1 MNEVLRKRYKQ
12 TEAFIN
18 KPSLVYKDQGKNRI
32 LRSGGDEFLIVGET
46 ETAYMCV
53 NPHINIRCSIKKS
66 SISNTYPR
74 HDDYVLK
81 DNYCY
86 GVEWRKSNGFKIFN
100 LSESLKNCI

>member
-12 TEAFIN
+12 TEAFIK
-18 KPSLVYKDQGKNRI
+18 KPNPVYKDNGRNKI
-32 LRSGGDEFLIVGET
+32 CRSGGNEFLIVEET
-46 ETAYMCV
+46 ETAYKCV

-74 HDDYVLK
+74 QDDYVLK

-100 LSESLKNCI
+100 LSESLKR